1 MMNRENLSIYKKLK
15 NTKLQMSEDNEWL
28 KFIENGLR
36 IKSFLVKKINPEIN
50 TIKDVKK
57 LIKVYK

>member
-1 MMNRENLSIYKKLK
+1 
-15 NTKLQMSEDNEWL
+15 MSEDNEWL

-57 LIKVYK
+57 LIKNYK

>member
-1 MMNRENLSIYKKLK
+1 
-15 NTKLQMSEDNEWL
+15 MSEDNEWL